1 MAEAFDMYHRSDIG
15 KALTEM
21 LTKMVGRG
29 ALRPEHAIAVLL
41 QFDKVP
47 SATSPAPP
55 LASSPRT

>member
-1 MAEAFDMYHRSDIG
+1 MAEAFDMYHRSEIG
-15 KALTEM
+15 KALTET

-29 ALRPEHAIAVLL
+29 AFSPEPTIAVLL

-47 SATSPAPP
+47 SAASPAPP